1 MVSYYRSAFGIRG
14 SPSSQKLLQKFVL
27 TSGYAGGFTILLLP
41 QIKSRNQDFARR
53 ENACLSYKQIPRG
66 SSVERV
72 QAPDPGDTAL
82 STPPV
87 DDEFHPDVQTERRRM
102 RGGAR
107 YSTASNPVCNLQGG
121 NHHEGL

>member
-14 SPSSQKLLQKFVL
+14 SPSIQKLLQKFVL

-41 QIKSRNQDFARR
+41 RIKSRNQDFARR

-66 SSVERV
+66 SSEERV

-82 STPPV
+82 STPPI
-87 DDEFHPDVQTERRRM
+87 DDEFRE
-102 RGGAR
+102 GAR